1 MVPTEIPLKSNALMR
16 WVICTLTM
24 LKGTITVHKHESKIL
39 RSNPLRDP
47 HIRDLIIYLPPEY
60 TKSSSHG
67 YIAVFGLVGFGGQGK
82 MLLNADPLKENIED
96 KMNRLISEKK
106 CGPMVLV
113 LLDCFT
119 RFGGNQYINSSAT
132 GRYEDHII
140 NEIVPFVDKNYNI
153 SAHAVWGHSSGGYGS
168 IVLGMRHPEVFQA
181 LADHSGDSAFEYSYL
196 PDFPKAL
203 DAFREAGGPKRW
215 LEDFWKKPNRH
226 QRKDVPPLNV
236 LAMAAHY
243 SPNPKSREMGVDLP
257 FDLKTGEM
265 VQDVWKRWLS
275 WDPVRMV
282 EKYSNNLKKLKLIY
296 IDCGTKDE
304 FNLHWGARIL
314 HSKLEKMRVRHFY
327 EEFDDGHMNISY
339 RYDISLPKIYSALL

>member
-1 MVPTEIPLKSNALMR
+1 MSNDLYKFPITLVLVGLLSSDTAGVLSSIWLFDAPHLRCLK
-16 WVICTLTM
+16 
-24 LKGTITVHKHESKIL
+24 
-39 RSNPLRDP
+39 
-47 HIRDLIIYLPPEY
+47 DLIIYLPPEY
-60 TKSSSHG
+60 TESCSRG
-67 YIAVFGLVGFGGQGK
+67 CIAVFGLVGFGGQRK

-132 GRYEDHII
+132 GRYEDYII
-140 NEIVPFVDKNYNI
+140 KEIVPFVDKNYNI
-153 SAHAVWGHSSGGYGS
+153 CAHAVWGHSSGGYGS
-168 IVLGMRHPEVFQA
+168 IVLGMRHPEVFPA

-196 PDFPKAL
+196 PEFPKAL

-243 SPNPKSREMGVDLP
+243 SPNQKSR
-257 FDLKTGEM
+257 
-265 VQDVWKRWLS
+265 
-275 WDPVRMV
+275 
-282 EKYSNNLKKLKLIY
+282 
-296 IDCGTKDE
+296 
-304 FNLHWGARIL
+304 
-314 HSKLEKMRVRHFY
+314 
-327 EEFDDGHMNISY
+327 
-339 RYDISLPKIYSALL
+339 